1 MNGLW
6 FVERSCSHLKIHLA
20 VCIFISTHN
29 DTYSDTHTHTHT
41 RIHSEHLECDY
52 VLLELLTFYLAFD
65 FALSGVMLIA
75 KCVNITF
82 FGCHTHL
89 GHIAASPYAK

>member
-1 MNGLW
+1 MRHT
-6 FVERSCSHLKIHLA
+6 VIKTDIHA
-20 VCIFISTHN
+20 
-29 DTYSDTHTHTHT
+29 HTHTHVY
-41 RIHSEHLECDY
+41 ILSIWN

-65 FALSGVMLIA
+65 SALSGVMLIA

-89 GHIAASPYAK
+89 GHIAASLYAK